1 MRQTLVVL
9 VENSPGVLA
18 RVAGLFSRRGF
29 NIESLAVGV
38 TEDPGISRMT
48 ILVDGDDAQVEQ
60 VEKQLHKLIN
70 VLKVSNLSRE
80 PAVQREL
87 ALIKVG
93 AEPGVR
99 AAIIQIA
106 GVFRAKVVDVGKRTL
121 TMEITGDS
129 DKVEALLQLLREYGI
144 RELARTGCIAM
155 VRGGKVANSGKSEKG
170 DGEDS

>member
-1 MRQTLVVL
+1 MVL

-38 TEDPGISRMT
+38 TEDPGVSRMT

-70 VLKVSNLSRE
+70 VLKVTNLSRE
-80 PAVQREL
+80 SAVHREL
-87 ALIKVG
+87 ALIKVW

-99 AAIIQIA
+99 AAVTQIA
-106 GVFRAKVVDVGKRTL
+106 DVFRAKIVDLGKRSMTL
-121 TMEITGDS
+121 EITGDS
-129 DKVEALLQLLREYGI
+129 DKVEALMQLLREYGI

-155 VRGGKVANSGKSEKG
+155 IRGSKAAASGKNEKG